1 MYLFFDYNSK
11 LLNIFRLCRVNMSIT
26 IRTHRTNFFP
36 QLGKPKAYLVYIF
49 YDKHVSWEFSIRILM
64 SVFHKSREKAE
75 IITNDIL
82 THGEGLCGAYMHEIA
97 ESKAKIVEEQA
108 KKEGFSMWCLIEEV

>member
-1 MYLFFDYNSK
+1 
-11 LLNIFRLCRVNMSIT
+11 MSIT
-26 IRTHRTNFFP
+26 IRTHRTKFFP
-36 QLGKPKAYLVYIF
+36 QLGKPKFYMVYIF
-49 YDKHVSWEFSIRILM
+49 YDKHISWEFSIRILM

-82 THGEGLCGAYMHEIA
+82 TNGEGLCGVYMHEIA

-108 KKEGFSMWCLIEEV
+108 KNEGLSMWCLIEEV

>member
-1 MYLFFDYNSK
+1 
-11 LLNIFRLCRVNMSIT
+11 
-26 IRTHRTNFFP
+26 
-36 QLGKPKAYLVYIF
+36 
-49 YDKHVSWEFSIRILM
+49 M

-82 THGEGLCGAYMHEIA
+82 TNGEGLCGVYMHEIA

-108 KKEGFSMWCLIEEV
+108 KNEGLSMWCLIEEV